1 LEGATKQLDESAAGM
16 QGDVTTVSK
25 PIQWIGIWN
34 WNWKGHSCD
43 VVVLSFCFFWIINSF
58 GLGGKGDVWVDA

>member
-25 PIQWIGIWN
+25 PIQWIGIGTGTGTG
-34 WNWKGHSCD
+34 KAIRVMLLCCHS
-43 VVVLSFCFFWIINSF
+43 VSF
-58 GLGGKGDVWVDA
+58 GLLILLG